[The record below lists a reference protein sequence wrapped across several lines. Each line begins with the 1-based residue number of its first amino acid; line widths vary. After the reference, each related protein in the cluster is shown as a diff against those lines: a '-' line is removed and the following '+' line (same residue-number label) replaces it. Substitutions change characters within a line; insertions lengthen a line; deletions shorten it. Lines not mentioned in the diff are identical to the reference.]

1 MNAKDKSDLKFV
13 HDHFMERGRDIP
25 DSYSGHGA
33 CTNAYVVA
41 RRTGKLPR
49 WCVPG
54 SMVHAAA
61 RAGIRH
67 HKSETN

>member
-1 MNAKDKSDLKFV
+1 MAAKSKSDLKFV
-13 HDHFMERGRDIP
+13 YDHFMERGGDIQ

-33 CTNAYVVA
+33 CTNAFVVA
-41 RRTGKLPR
+41 RRTGNIPR

-54 SMVHAAA
+54 SMAHAAA

-67 HKSETN
+67 HKSKTN